1 VGVSRQSLRMAS
13 HLITQ
18 NALKPSPLIALLN
31 RITPCSQEFLTNICS
46 FWSEPQTDDS
56 LVVCAIFD
64 KRYSFLNGNVYTPI
78 SISTVDESSG
88 EIILDYGRC
97 EGGVPVFEISTA
109 TSENETVEFDV
120 IYSETREGI
129 SNEQGE

>member
-1 VGVSRQSLRMAS
+1 MAS
-13 HLITQ
+13 YLVTD
-18 NALKPSPLIALLN
+18 NGLKPSPLSALLS
-31 RITPCSQEFLTNICS
+31 RVTLYSQEFLAHICS
-46 FWSEPQTDDS
+46 FLPLPQRNDA
-56 LVVCAIFD
+56 LVVCAIFQ
-64 KRYSFLNGNVYTPI
+64 KRYGFITGTVYSPV

-129 SNEQGE
+129 NNEQGAQRFN

>member
-1 VGVSRQSLRMAS
+1 M
-13 HLITQ
+13 
-18 NALKPSPLIALLN
+18 
-31 RITPCSQEFLTNICS
+31 
-46 FWSEPQTDDS
+46 
-56 LVVCAIFD
+56 VCAIFE
-64 KRYSFLNGNVYTPI
+64 KRYSFVNGNVYTPI
-78 SISTVDESSG
+78 SISTVNESSG

-129 SNEQGE
+129 DNEQGEQIFH